1 MGKKLYDGGERRERC
16 REKHLTDVSLYIYII
31 EFKKK
36 KMDDKGNT
44 TRFLNETEL
53 AIDFG
58 IFRRHEYRWERQD
71 GLKGRQSQTRGNFID
86 IFIEYLACKSIEY
99 MLPYQ
104 LNIIT
109 W

>member
-53 AIDFG
+53 AIDWDFQTPRIQMG
-58 IFRRHEYRWERQD
+58 TAGWVKGQTITNTGKFYRY
-71 GLKGRQSQTRGNFID
+71 I
-86 IFIEYLACKSIEY
+86 Y
-99 MLPYQ
+99 
-104 LNIIT
+104 
-109 W
+109 

>member
-1 MGKKLYDGGERRERC
+1 
-16 REKHLTDVSLYIYII
+16 
-31 EFKKK
+31 
-36 KMDDKGNT
+36 MDNRGVRKN
-44 TRFLNETEL
+44 FL
-53 AIDFG
+53 IG
-58 IFRRHEYRWERQD
+58 FRRHEYDGNLRD